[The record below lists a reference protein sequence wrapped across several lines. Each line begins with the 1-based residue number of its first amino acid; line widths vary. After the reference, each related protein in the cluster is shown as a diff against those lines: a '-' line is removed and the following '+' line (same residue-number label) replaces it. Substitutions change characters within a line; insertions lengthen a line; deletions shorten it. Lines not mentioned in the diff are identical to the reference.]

1 MGKVRQKD
9 DRGLYEVFVS
19 LSDIRHDMNNYLKK
33 LRGYLVRKYVLRNT
47 TLSEPCMSD
56 ALIISPHPDDEV
68 FGCGGLIA
76 RKKRQGARVSLLMLT
91 EGEGAHLNCCDA
103 PEKEIGACR
112 RKLTL
117 KAGEAVGLG
126 QNDMTWF
133 GLPDGKIPGRSA
145 EGFTQ
150 AVERLVTVLQEL
162 KPGEVYAPVPFDCW
176 PDHERASQLVDAAIK
191 LYGKPCVSYYYP
203 VWMWHS
209 LRLRDLGRLKGWKRL
224 RLDIRSV
231 QDVKIMAIDHYMS
244 SINTRC
250 GKPVCGELPQG
261 FVQNFLGGD
270 EIFFQREAVSDK
282 S

>member
-1 MGKVRQKD
+1 MK
-9 DRGLYEVFVS
+9 
-19 LSDIRHDMNNYLKK
+19 NYLRK
-33 LRGYLVRKYVLRNT
+33 LRRQLVRKYVLRNT
-47 TLSEPCMSD
+47 SLFEPGLSD

-76 RKKRQGARVSLLMLT
+76 RKKRLGAKVYLLMLT
-91 EGEGAHLNCCDA
+91 EGEAAHLTCCDTPA
-103 PEKEIGACR
+103 KEIGAR
-112 RKLTL
+112 RRELTL
-117 KAGEAVGLG
+117 KAGEIVGLG
-126 QNDMTWF
+126 QGDMTWL
-133 GLPDGKIPGRSA
+133 GLPDGKIPSRA
-145 EGFTQ
+145 EEGFTQ
-150 AVERLVTVLQEL
+150 AVEKLVAVLQKL
-162 KPGEVYAPVPFDCW
+162 KPGEVYAPALFDCW
-176 PDHERASQLVDAAIK
+176 PDHEQASQLVDAAIK
-191 LYGKPCVSYYYP
+191 GYGKPCIRYYYP

-209 LRLRDLGRLKGWKRL
+209 LRIRDLGRLKGWKRL

-231 QDVKIMAIDHYMS
+231 QDVKIMAIDCYMS